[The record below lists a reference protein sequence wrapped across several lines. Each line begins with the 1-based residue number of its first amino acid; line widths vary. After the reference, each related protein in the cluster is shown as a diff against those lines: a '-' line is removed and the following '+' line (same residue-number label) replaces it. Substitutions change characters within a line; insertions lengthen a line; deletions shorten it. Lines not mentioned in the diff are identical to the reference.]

1 MCNKAHTPAGYPL
14 VMSVAGSHTTA
25 YSSKIRRQHRAN
37 RNSCSLFPSWQSNI
51 AVNEKLAASDAG
63 QREAAQVGPQMH
75 GARRQMPSD
84 AVAAVGIGL
93 LMAEQPEVVE
103 ADLACDGID
112 P

>member
-1 MCNKAHTPAGYPL
+1 
-14 VMSVAGSHTTA
+14 
-25 YSSKIRRQHRAN
+25 
-37 RNSCSLFPSWQSNI
+37 
-51 AVNEKLAASDAG
+51 
-63 QREAAQVGPQMH
+63 
-75 GARRQMPSD
+75 MPSD